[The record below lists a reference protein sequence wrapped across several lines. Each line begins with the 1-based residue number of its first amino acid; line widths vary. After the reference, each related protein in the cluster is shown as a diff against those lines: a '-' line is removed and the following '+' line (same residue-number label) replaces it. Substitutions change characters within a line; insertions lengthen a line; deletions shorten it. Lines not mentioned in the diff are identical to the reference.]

1 MQVPTLP
8 TKCAGLRSSSWL
20 LRYSKGISGRPT
32 FCGKLAGVWRV
43 RIHALVNILYNRYIR
58 PTVVIQIHDDV
69 NEAQA
74 ELHRTYFVIG
84 VLNIA
89 EAASEIFLS
98 LSNPCLTTMIPSRQ
112 TNKKLVGLVNECTLP
127 WVRSV

>member
-1 MQVPTLP
+1 MQVPTNC
-8 TKCAGLRSSSWL
+8 TAIRSSSWL
-20 LRYSKGISGRPT
+20 PRYSKGISGRRPT

-43 RIHALVNILYNRYIR
+43 RIHALVNILYNRCMR
-58 PTVVIQIHDDV
+58 PIVVIQIHDDV

-74 ELHRTYFVIG
+74 EHHRTYFVIR

-98 LSNPCLTTMIPSRQ
+98 LSNPCLTTMIPSRP
-112 TNKKLVGLVNECTLP
+112 T
-127 WVRSV
+127 